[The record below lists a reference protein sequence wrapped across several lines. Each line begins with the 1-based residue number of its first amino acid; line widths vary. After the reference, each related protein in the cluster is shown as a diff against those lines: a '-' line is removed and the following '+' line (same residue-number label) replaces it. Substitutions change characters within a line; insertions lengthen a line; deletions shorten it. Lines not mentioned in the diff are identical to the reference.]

1 MNTLYLQPETDGTAV
16 ARAAELLRAGEV
28 VGIPTETVYG
38 LAANA
43 LDPDAVR
50 SIFAAK
56 GRPQDN
62 PLIVH
67 IADIPQIY
75 DIAAEVPESALRLAE
90 AFWPGPLTM
99 ILPKRE
105 RIPMVTSGGLS
116 TVGIRL
122 PSHPLAREIIRAA
135 GVPLAAP
142 SANLS
147 GRPSTTTAQHVLEDL
162 SGKIAAVVEGG
173 ACSVGVEST
182 VVSLCGSV
190 PRLLRPGG
198 ISLEQLRSVL
208 GEVEVDR
215 ALHEKIDDTEKVS
228 APGMKYRH
236 YAPKAPV
243 TVVLG
248 TPDASA
254 DYIAARAESTTGVL
268 CFDDCAGRFAHCGAV
283 FTFGASQDVP
293 EQAREVFDALRR
305 FDETDCTEI
314 FAQCPPSD
322 GIGLAVSNRIQKAA
336 GFHIIDLRKKMKII
350 GLTGGSG
357 VGKSAACAAFRA
369 RGCAVLDADA
379 IYRELCQSCRAMLD
393 QLQNVYGDV
402 LNTDRTLDRKK
413 LGTIVFSDPEKLKLL
428 NSITHPY
435 IRSELSERLRQ
446 CADAGCAACIC
457 DAPVLFEAGLDTL
470 CDTTVGV
477 LSHYETRLARIMARD
492 GIAQNYAAMRLDAQ
506 HDDAWYIR
514 RCGYILHNDGSLE
527 ELYAQV
533 NTIFDTIMQ
542 GKD

>member
-1 MNTLYLQPETDGTAV
+1 MNTLYLQPETDDTAI

-43 LDPDAVR
+43 LNPDAVR

-67 IADIPQIY
+67 IADVDQLA
-75 DIAAEVPESALRLAE
+75 DIAAEVPESARKLAQ

-99 ILPKRE
+99 ILPKQDT
-105 RIPMVTSGGLS
+105 IPFVTSGGLS

-122 PSHPLAREIIRAA
+122 PSHPLARAIIRAA

-182 VVSLCGSV
+182 VISLCGAV

-215 ALHEKIDDTEKVS
+215 ALHEKIDDTETVS

-248 TPDASA
+248 APEQTA
-254 DYIAARAESTTGVL
+254 DYIAAHADSTTGVL
-268 CFDDCAGRFAHCGAV
+268 CFDDYASRFSHCGAV
-283 FTFGASQDVP
+283 FSFGSSQDVP

-305 FDETDCTEI
+305 FDETECTEI

-336 GFHIIDLRKKMKII
+336 GFHIIDLRE
-350 GLTGGSG
+350 
-357 VGKSAACAAFRA
+357 GKA
-369 RGCAVLDADA
+369 
-379 IYRELCQSCRAMLD
+379 
-393 QLQNVYGDV
+393 
-402 LNTDRTLDRKK
+402 
-413 LGTIVFSDPEKLKLL
+413 
-428 NSITHPY
+428 
-435 IRSELSERLRQ
+435 
-446 CADAGCAACIC
+446 
-457 DAPVLFEAGLDTL
+457 
-470 CDTTVGV
+470 
-477 LSHYETRLARIMARD
+477 
-492 GIAQNYAAMRLDAQ
+492 
-506 HDDAWYIR
+506 
-514 RCGYILHNDGSLE
+514 
-527 ELYAQV
+527 
-533 NTIFDTIMQ
+533 
-542 GKD
+542 